1 MKKAIIIIISVLIV
15 GTALAGA
22 AYLYGDNIYTALV
35 FSESNI
41 IEVEENVFRVPK
53 DSPEI
58 FREYMEEQGW
68 SCNEEAQMGSMYVYE
83 KGNQRAECIRHILN
97 FYAEFRVCYY
107 DK

>member
-15 GTALAGA
+15 GTALAGVV
-22 AYLYGDNIYTALV
+22 YFYGDNIYAAFAFRENNV
-35 FSESNI
+35 

-53 DSPEI
+53 DSPEV

-68 SCNEEAQMGSMYVYE
+68 SCNESAQMGSMYVYE

-97 FYAEFRVCYY
+97 FYAEFSVHYY